1 VFIRINLLPRDL
13 RPRKT
18 FITLDYRVIVTLVVI
33 ISAVFMIMYYI
44 NLIRDVHNVESQLK
58 MWKQR
63 EVALQSTINLQ
74 NEVNALREKVKVR
87 VEIIKSLT
95 TDSNLRFSMLQY
107 VNTILPANSWL
118 LRINEQVL
126 ENKVYYTIEGM
137 SYTKK
142 EISAF
147 LADLE
152 KFDKFNS
159 VALESIRPAPTEIRD
174 AYQYS
179 VKVEL
184 KTLQASSDSSVKG
197 TQVVKPQEKA
207 KTGQKTE
214 KK

>member
-1 VFIRINLLPRDL
+1 MFIRVNLLPRDL
-13 RPRKT
+13 RPKKT
-18 FITLDYRVIVTLVVI
+18 LIALDYRVIVTFVVI
-33 ISAVFMIMYYI
+33 IAAVFMIMYFL
-44 NLIRDVHNVESQLK
+44 NLVRNVNNVESQLK
-58 MWKQR
+58 MWKKA
-63 EVALQSTINLQ
+63 EVSLQKTIDLQ

-147 LADLE
+147 LADLQ
-152 KFDKFNS
+152 KFDKFNN

-184 KTLQASSDSSVKG
+184 KTLQPPPALPEKG
-197 TQVVKPQEKA
+197 AQEAKPQEKA
-207 KTGQKTE
+207 KTEQKAG